1 MTKKSLFI
9 AFVVSLG
16 GFLFGFDAGII
27 SGVMSYVGPEFNLND
42 AQTGW
47 VVSSPSF
54 SAMIAMLIAGKMSDQ
69 VGRKKILI
77 IVAFL
82 YAFSAVASAYSFDYQ
97 TLYISRMIGGLAFG
111 AALILAPTYIAE
123 ISNSNNRGTLVSIQ
137 QLNIV
142 LGFFAAFL
150 SNYFFNEINST
161 SGFFNDENVWRWML
175 GVEFVPAILYFIL
188 MFFVPMSP
196 RWLYNKGKFKTAKE
210 VLIKIHG
217 KDKAEEESK
226 NIKLKLNELTKASE
240 NELFYTQVLK
250 ILLEGKEEKVVLKE
264 LQREP
269 VKGKFLHADFQRVSR
284 KTKLKVVVP
293 FRFIGEEDCEGVKT
307 EGGVIAKAISEIE
320 IACLAGDI
328 PEAIEIDITNLML
341 NDAIRL
347 SDLTLPEG
355 AEIPGFDE
363 ENDQMI
369 VSVNPPRAE
378 EEEPE
383 IVAEG
388 EEGET
393 ADGEETSEDQGA
405 SSDDSSEEAESSD

>member
-1 MTKKSLFI
+1 
-9 AFVVSLG
+9 
-16 GFLFGFDAGII
+16 
-27 SGVMSYVGPEFNLND
+27 MS
-42 AQTGW
+42 
-47 VVSSPSF
+47 
-54 SAMIAMLIAGKMSDQ
+54 
-69 VGRKKILI
+69 
-77 IVAFL
+77 
-82 YAFSAVASAYSFDYQ
+82 
-97 TLYISRMIGGLAFG
+97 
-111 AALILAPTYIAE
+111 
-123 ISNSNNRGTLVSIQ
+123 
-137 QLNIV
+137 
-142 LGFFAAFL
+142 
-150 SNYFFNEINST
+150 NEIILNADLRIRTGTNKTREIRREDS
-161 SGFFNDENVWRWML
+161 M
-175 GVEFVPAILYFIL
+175 VPAIIYG
-188 MFFVPMSP
+188 
-196 RWLYNKGKFKTAKE
+196 N
-210 VLIKIHG
+210 
-217 KDKAEEESK
+217 EEESK

-250 ILLEGKEEKVVLKE
+250 ILLEGNEEKVVLKE

-293 FRFIGEEDCEGVKT
+293 FRFNGEEECEGVKT
-307 EGGVIAKAISEIE
+307 GGGVLAKAISEIE

-347 SDLTLPEG
+347 SDLTLPDG
-355 AEIPGFDE
+355 TEIPGFDE

-383 IVAEG
+383 IAAEG

-393 ADGEETSEDQGA
+393 TDGEETPEDQGA

>member
-1 MTKKSLFI
+1 
-9 AFVVSLG
+9 
-16 GFLFGFDAGII
+16 
-27 SGVMSYVGPEFNLND
+27 MS
-42 AQTGW
+42 
-47 VVSSPSF
+47 
-54 SAMIAMLIAGKMSDQ
+54 
-69 VGRKKILI
+69 
-77 IVAFL
+77 
-82 YAFSAVASAYSFDYQ
+82 
-97 TLYISRMIGGLAFG
+97 
-111 AALILAPTYIAE
+111 
-123 ISNSNNRGTLVSIQ
+123 
-137 QLNIV
+137 
-142 LGFFAAFL
+142 
-150 SNYFFNEINST
+150 NEIILNADLRIRTGTNKTREIRREDS
-161 SGFFNDENVWRWML
+161 M
-175 GVEFVPAILYFIL
+175 VPAIIYG
-188 MFFVPMSP
+188 
-196 RWLYNKGKFKTAKE
+196 N
-210 VLIKIHG
+210 
-217 KDKAEEESK
+217 EEESK

-250 ILLEGKEEKVVLKE
+250 ILLEGNEEKVVLKE

-293 FRFIGEEDCEGVKT
+293 FRFNGEEECEGVKT
-307 EGGVIAKAISEIE
+307 GGGVLAKAISEIE

-383 IVAEG
+383 IVTEG

-393 ADGEETSEDQGA
+393 ADGEEIPEDQGT
-405 SSDDSSEEAESSD
+405 SGDDSSEEAESSD